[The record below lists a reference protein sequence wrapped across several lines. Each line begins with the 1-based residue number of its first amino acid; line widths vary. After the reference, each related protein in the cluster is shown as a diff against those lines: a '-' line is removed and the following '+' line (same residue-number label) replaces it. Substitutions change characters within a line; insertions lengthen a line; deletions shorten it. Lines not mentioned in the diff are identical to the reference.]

1 MNDKFQEEDEMLP
14 GELGKRYDEFSQA
27 VQNNGIIDP
36 KTTTMLYLASSMAV
50 GCYP

>member
-1 MNDKFQEEDEMLP
+1 MIPDEM
-14 GELGKRYDEFSQA
+14 GRKYEEFSNA
-27 VQNNGIIDP
+27 VLHNGIIDP